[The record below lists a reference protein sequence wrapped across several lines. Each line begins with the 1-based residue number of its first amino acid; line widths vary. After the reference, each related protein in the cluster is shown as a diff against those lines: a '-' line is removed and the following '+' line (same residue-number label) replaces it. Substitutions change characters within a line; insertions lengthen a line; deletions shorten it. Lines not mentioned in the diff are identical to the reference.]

1 MTDKALNS
9 EAIQERAAP
18 TVAFWLEELAMAGKR
33 EKDFCSEGEKLE
45 MLYEGGK
52 ADQDQFN
59 ILYSNTE
66 TLAPAVYN
74 STPRPQVKRRFNDAD
89 PKARAAAQVV
99 QRLLE
104 YHLDDGLS
112 DYATFDTLIES
123 ATLHALVPGRG
134 ITKFVYEAEVVGEG
148 DEAQITQEK
157 VYGRTVPWNRFRH
170 GYAKCWEE
178 VPWVG
183 FQWFMSLEE
192 LRKNFP
198 DQAATLQ
205 LQALGAG
212 EDDHG
217 SQRSLFDDAKG
228 ANLAEVWEIWDKETG
243 HVYFLSP
250 NKPDGYL
257 KAPVK
262 DPYGLSGFFP
272 CPKPL
277 TLFNTVRSLTPV
289 PLYRLYKAQAE
300 ELNRITVRIQ
310 RIVQAMK
317 VRGFYD
323 STIEGIAKIF
333 EADDNVMLPIENAAA
348 MYGNGAGGLDKALM
362 LMPIEKLVSVLQ
374 QLYTQRQQ
382 IKQVIYEITG
392 IADIM
397 RGVSQASETLG
408 AQELKNQWG
417 TLRLKR
423 FQRRVALY
431 VRQCLR
437 MLAELSVSL
446 LQPSTVRSVTGLPFP
461 SAEQK
466 MQAQALVQAMQ
477 AVGQEPDPQ
486 AVQVLEQ
493 PSYEELLELL
503 RDDLQRSY
511 RIDIEANSTLDAE
524 ATEDKQDVQE
534 LLGAIGQFFQA
545 IGPMVESGTLPFDVA
560 KGMLLAMARRY
571 RLGSDFEEE
580 LSKMQAPPQKADPA
594 DELKKLEI
602 QARQAEMQHEAKL
615 REMDMQLKTQ
625 EHTFKVQEM
634 QQKAALAAA
643 EHQRK
648 LQVMAAE
655 AMMPK
660 PSGNNRPE

>member
-1 MTDKALNS
+1 
-9 EAIQERAAP
+9 
-18 TVAFWLEELAMAGKR
+18 
-33 EKDFCSEGEKLE
+33 
-45 MLYEGGK
+45 
-52 ADQDQFN
+52 
-59 ILYSNTE
+59 
-66 TLAPAVYN
+66 
-74 STPRPQVKRRFNDAD
+74 
-89 PKARAAAQVV
+89 
-99 QRLLE
+99 
-104 YHLDDGLS
+104 
-112 DYATFDTLIES
+112 
-123 ATLHALVPGRG
+123 
-134 ITKFVYEAEVVGEG
+134 
-148 DEAQITQEK
+148 
-157 VYGRTVPWNRFRH
+157 
-170 GYAKCWEE
+170 
-178 VPWVG
+178 
-183 FQWFMSLEE
+183 
-192 LRKNFP
+192 
-198 DQAATLQ
+198 
-205 LQALGAG
+205 
-212 EDDHG
+212 
-217 SQRSLFDDAKG
+217 
-228 ANLAEVWEIWDKETG
+228 
-243 HVYFLSP
+243 
-250 NKPDGYL
+250 
-257 KAPVK
+257 
-262 DPYGLSGFFP
+262 
-272 CPKPL
+272 L

-580 LSKMQAPPQKADPA
+580 LNKMQLPPPKADPA

-615 REMDMQLKTQ
+615 REMDMQLKAQ
-625 EHTFKVQEM
+625 EHAFKVQEM

-660 PSGNNRPE
+660 SSGNNRPE